1 MDEDTPT
8 TTRKR
13 RSHLSAGVRHTIY
26 LDPEHKEDGWVE
38 IEEMKEGKRAHF
50 QAKTTNDIR
59 VKKDS
64 GDSAFQIDQGNE
76 RKWLMKLSIT
86 NWDLVDLDG
95 KPIAFTPQNVE
106 ETLPLLDPSTVDH
119 IVSRIREENSWMVD
133 NEDPETIQDEIDSLH
148 KKLEKA
154 KEREEAKNS

>member
-13 RSHLSAGVRHTIY
+13 RSHLSAGVRHTVY
-26 LDPEHKEDGWVE
+26 LGGSKEDWVE
-38 IEEMKEGKRAHF
+38 IQEMSEGRRARF
-50 QAKTTNDIR
+50 QAMTTNDIR

-86 NWDLVDLDG
+86 GWDLVDLDG
-95 KPIAFTPQNVE
+95 KPIAFTPQNLE
-106 ETLPLLDPSTVDH
+106 ETLGDLDPSTVDE
-119 IVSRIREENSWMVD
+119 IVAFIREHNPWMVD